1 MDKEKI
7 RKIIEDVVPEVDLEK
22 TIPEEN
28 ETVPEKTE
36 ENLFDDLDEER
47 DIEENFND
55 TEIKEN
61 LADEVDGEINI
72 DEEIIPRSED
82 DDVRASLL
90 TIVSDLSYPVDYPGV
105 EELFEYKKKYGE
117 IFIIEFGSF
126 VEKVSHNTNPMV
138 VIFTHAKAKMF
149 DEFKEIYPELNYNNK
164 EFSDFILEKCI
175 IYPKFTKTEIENMPG
190 GGYFYLLTQIRSKSY
205 LNTEVTITKV

>member
-1 MDKEKI
+1 MDKKKI
-7 RKIIEDVVPEVDLEK
+7 KEIIEDVVPNVDLEK
-22 TIPEEN
+22 EIPGEEELAPLEN
-28 ETVPEKTE
+28 ED
-36 ENLFDDLDEER
+36 NLFDDLDENKDVESNLEGAE
-47 DIEENFND
+47 IE
-55 TEIKEN
+55 EN
-61 LADEVDGEINI
+61 LADEVDGGINVE
-72 DEEIIPRSED
+72 EEIISKNED
-82 DDVRASLL
+82 DEIRASLL

-149 DEFKEIYPELNYNNK
+149 DEFKEIYPDLNYNSK

-175 IYPKFTKTEIENMPG
+175 LYPKLEKADIENMPG
-190 GGYFYLLTQIRSKSY
+190 GSYFYLLTQIRSKSY